1 MIASPA
7 CGLEAQRCMT
17 EPSQA
22 LEELVREHEMLR
34 AMMEGCEQLADNVDR
49 GRGDVGALVRE
60 VAKLR
65 ERFEAHNQFEE
76 HVLRPILPTL
86 DAFGD
91 HVGEHRALCH
101 RLDGPTAELRAVLYE
116 LRAHLAGE
124 ERWFLSARVRR
135 DDVFNIEPTG

>member
-1 MIASPA
+1 
-7 CGLEAQRCMT
+7 MT

-22 LEELVREHEMLR
+22 LEELVRQHEMLR
-34 AMMEGCEQLADNVDR
+34 AMMEACEQLADNVDR
-49 GRGDVGALVRE
+49 GRGEVGALVRE

-76 HVLRPILPTL
+76 HVLRPILRTL

-91 HVGEHRALCH
+91 VRVEYMVADHIGEHRALCH
-101 RLDGPTAELRAVLYE
+101 RLDGPTAELRAVLHE

-124 ERWFLSARVRR
+124 ERWFLSAHVLR
-135 DDVFNIEPTG
+135 DDVITIEPTG